1 MADRQANVPGNATL
15 EEQQNTLNK
24 TERVGALMLVS
35 YVRAEVSGTTPKHE
49 NTATFARRDQTNN
62 ELPLLTLAEIPDNK
76 TESEVLKGFKE
87 KRKVTVADIWVSDVI
102 KKVLVLR

>member
-1 MADRQANVPGNATL
+1 MANRQANVPGKATL

-35 YVRAEVSGTTPKHE
+35 YVRANVAGTTPKHE
-49 NTATFARRDQTNN
+49 NTATFTRRDQTNN
-62 ELPLLTLAEIPDNK
+62 ELPLLTLAEIPDNR
-76 TESEVLKGFKE
+76 TESEVLKDFPGNQ
-87 KRKVTVADIWVSDVI
+87 KVTLADIWVSDVI